1 MKKGYYWIEPVDDTL
16 NDFPFFKTTIL
27 DKPVIYDSACRLLIR
42 TREHFPVGSIFH
54 TLRNDFDYVI
64 EEKRRTWGNHYIVR
78 PLSAPWDW
86 DVANG
91 LREGDL
97 IFRTGFVHGDGSL

>member
-16 NDFPFFKTTIL
+16 NDFQFFKTTIL

-64 EEKRRTWGNHYIVR
+64 EEKKRTWGNHYIVR
-78 PLSAPWDW
+78 PLSVPWDW